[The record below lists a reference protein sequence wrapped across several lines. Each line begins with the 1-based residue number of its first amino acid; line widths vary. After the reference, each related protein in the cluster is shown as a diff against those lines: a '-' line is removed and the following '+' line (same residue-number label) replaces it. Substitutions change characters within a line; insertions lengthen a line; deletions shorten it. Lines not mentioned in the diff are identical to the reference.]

1 LPDGG
6 EEKLIRMGSAML
18 RRVCAGERSWRPDQA
33 NYREARERILCQQ
46 PSSSP
51 GPDPGPGG
59 EQRCITLS
67 PFRDKQPAPEDLA
80 RILADLGQNEA
91 EAIIPAL
98 ALMQD
103 HPGLL
108 EQSYGQP
115 LLAPLLKAAMGPL
128 ERDGTWA
135 PMALLLR
142 SLDDKSA
149 AAMEDVLLPAH
160 AVIDP
165 ATLSDTTVVV
175 LAGLIDAAG
184 RPGKA
189 LALLDGLEATR
200 GNPRFLTLCWQARC
214 HILGVS
220 DAIDALWPGMP
231 ISGTGPRVQ
240 ARHHAQARRMDE
252 ALQAF
257 SAALT
262 QAATPAAR
270 RGIGADLAVL
280 AAWLHGHGQGCL
292 LEGIA
297 RWPVISPII
306 RHWRAR
312 RWTYCCARRPVAR
325 GNRCGKAGW
334 RRRAVTS
341 SAPCPGAPR
350 PASST

>member
-1 LPDGG
+1 MYHTVPLF
-6 EEKLIRMGSAML
+6 E
-18 RRVCAGERSWRPDQA
+18 
-33 NYREARERILCQQ
+33 
-46 PSSSP
+46 
-51 GPDPGPGG
+51 
-59 EQRCITLS
+59 T
-67 PFRDKQPAPEDLA
+67 KQPAPEDLA

-292 LEGIA
+292 LEGHRALAGHLADHPALA
-297 RWPVISPII
+297 REALDVLLRAPACRAWEPMRESWLEAARCYFQRALPRGRLAQHHPHDYLTQ
-306 RHWRAR
+306 RHPM
-312 RWTYCCARRPVAR
+312 T
-325 GNRCGKAGW
+325 
-334 RRRAVTS
+334 
-341 SAPCPGAPR
+341 
-350 PASST
+350 